1 MQFLLYFLKPII
13 GLASFYMPINRKDFI
28 ENILLSFVNFFI
40 LLVLIVGFLGHNRIV
55 LDIDTFFWYLMVVS
69 FFAAQI
75 LVLIVRRLIDVRK
88 SRFWV
93 LLVFLPSL
101 LFLTYEMQIHQ
112 LDHVVLWALS
122 FLIWM
127 ALFFM
132 ICSTPRKTYF
142 S

>member
-13 GLASFYMPINRKDFI
+13 GLASINMPINRKDFI

-40 LLVLIVGFLGHNRIV
+40 LLVLIVRFLGHDRIV
-55 LDIDTFFWYLMVVS
+55 LDIDTFFWYLLVVS

-75 LVLIVRRLIDVRK
+75 LVLIIRRLMDVRK
-88 SRFWV
+88 SRLWV
-93 LLVFLPSL
+93 MLVFLPSL
-101 LFLTYEMQIHQ
+101 LFLTYEMKIHQ
-112 LDHVVLWALS
+112 LDHLILWALS

-127 ALFFM
+127 ILFFM